1 MCREKDMKQA
11 ARARR
16 VTAAVLVGL
25 ACAVGAVSSASA
37 VIIRV
42 SQESA
47 IGVYGS
53 YDLIVESLGG
63 VDLDGDGF
71 IDPFDTPLTIAAF
84 YQYSVPNGAS
94 YNGELNGGPIAI
106 SSLTQSFFVDAA
118 DGLHYVVVHDN
129 PNDGSGGATRMTTVQ
144 VGGAAG
150 LANFSVEDDPNEGT
164 TVSNVG
170 ADRVFDTVHNCAACC
185 TDGYA
190 IGALTSGE
198 LLAQF
203 DVAPTGISF
212 WQATANVAANIALV
226 LDPGRRLPEI
236 FASPVAEEWR
246 RGRTPMRHGRAA
258 LRAAQTR

>member
-1 MCREKDMKQA
+1 MCREKDRVQRG
-11 ARARR
+11 RARR
-16 VTAAVLVGL
+16 MASAVLLGL
-25 ACAVGAVSSASA
+25 ACAAGAVGSASA
-37 VIIRV
+37 VTIRV
-42 SQESA
+42 SQESGA
-47 IGVYGS
+47 GAGDFDANV
-53 YDLIVESLGG
+53 LGF
-63 VDLDGDGF
+63 V
-71 IDPFDTPLTIAAF
+71 DPFSTALTIAGF

-94 YNGELNGGPIAI
+94 YNGELNGGPIPI

-150 LANFSVEDDPNEGT
+150 LANFSVEDDPSEGT

-170 ADRVFDTVHNCAACC
+170 ADRVFDTVHNWAACC

-226 LDPGRRLPEI
+226 VDPGRRVRFDVVP
-236 FASPVAEEWR
+236 APGTVALVGLGLLAGALAR
-246 RGRTPMRHGRAA
+246 RRRAA
-258 LRAAQTR
+258 R